1 MIEQKRLADELE
13 WEKVE
18 QAKLKGKLEAHKK
31 ALAAQ
36 KAEQEAKILD
46 EASVKKRKEKYT
58 TETK

>member
-46 EASVKKRKEKYT
+46 EASVKKRKE
-58 TETK
+58 